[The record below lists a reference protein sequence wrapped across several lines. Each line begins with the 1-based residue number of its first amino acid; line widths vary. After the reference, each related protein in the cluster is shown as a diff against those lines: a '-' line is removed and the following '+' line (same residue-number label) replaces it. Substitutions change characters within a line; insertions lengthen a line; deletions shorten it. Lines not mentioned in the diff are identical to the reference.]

1 MLRIAFMGAL
11 DSARGASSRWTP
23 LHTEFMGSNYN
34 LNEMIFRSLLGQRAR
49 VPTQTADFCRLA
61 DLGLV
66 ADGGELAD
74 AALVDL
80 EHGHHSRRASTRA
93 TARTARGRRLVGR
106 RLVGPGS

>member
-80 EHGHHSRRASTRA
+80 EHGHQVAQVRLHEAQP
-93 TARTARGRRLVGR
+93 RGLV
-106 RLVGPGS
+106 VIGS

>member
-49 VPTQTADFCRLA
+49 VPTQTADFCTPSWEEFTLLPLA
-61 DLGLV
+61 SG
-66 ADGGELAD
+66 
-74 AALVDL
+74 
-80 EHGHHSRRASTRA
+80 
-93 TARTARGRRLVGR
+93 
-106 RLVGPGS
+106 